1 MDTLCHAPFRV
12 VGFEDGCV
20 VYSRLA
26 TYARAEMRQ
35 KLEQAEIQDH
45 SQGYFAYENKRSEI
59 RDKI

>member
-1 MDTLCHAPFRV
+1 MRWTRV

-35 KLEQAEIQDH
+35 KLEIQDH

-59 RDKI
+59 RD